1 MMHIGN
7 YRQMGSKTH
16 TKKPPTRLCK
26 QCGLLK
32 MFHQV
37 GSQFSVNIS

>member
-16 TKKPPTRLCK
+16 KKKPQPDCK

-37 GSQFSVNIS
+37 GSKFSVNIS